1 MAAVTGGLHSD
12 GATLGYTISPASRV
26 VVAEV
31 IDVDIGSLK
40 RTTVAKKRVS
50 PADSIKK
57 KMKGLKEVDAWKF
70 TIGFGSAQMADIY
83 AMWAAGTEA
92 VWDVQFPD
100 TSALSI
106 PKGWVADFK
115 PPPLKED
122 EELIGEVTIEND
134 GSAPTWTEE
143 V

>member
-1 MAAVTGGLHSD
+1 MAVATNGLHSD
-12 GATLGYTISPASRV
+12 GATLGYKIGVASRV
-26 VVAEV
+26 VVSEV
-31 IDVDIGSLK
+31 IDVDVGALK

-57 KMKGLKEVDAWKF
+57 KMKGLKEVDQWKF
-70 TIGFGSAQMADIY
+70 TCGFTSAQMADLY

-92 VWDVQFPD
+92 VWDVLFPD
-100 TSALSI
+100 TSSLSI
-106 PKGWVADFK
+106 PNGWVAEFK

-143 V
+143 T